1 MSHLGNDEIIDNKR
15 DNPKYVLIE
24 KSIFIATEIGFE
36 VVQELAAETLKRK
49 PGLSLKEFTKIMDQY
64 LEKQKDIQK
73 S

>member
-1 MSHLGNDEIIDNKR
+1 MSHPGNDAIIDHKR
-15 DNPKYVLIE
+15 DNAKYTLIE
-24 KSIFIATEIGFE
+24 NSIFIATEVGFA

>member
-1 MSHLGNDEIIDNKR
+1 MSHPGIDAIIEHKR
-15 DNPKYVLIE
+15 DNAKYTLIE
-24 KSIFIATEIGFE
+24 KSIFIATEVGFA